1 MQGGQ
6 GIGGGRRKGHWG
18 EARTPFLEF
27 YLPPFLEFYLPVS
40 GALLVASVIV
50 EGSRGRY
57 VQAAL
62 PSPLALWTPQTS
74 LQIYR

>member
-1 MQGGQ
+1 MSRGLA
-6 GIGGGRRKGHWG
+6 GGGEKGALG
-18 EARTPFLEF
+18 EARTLFLEF

>member
-1 MQGGQ
+1 MQ
-6 GIGGGRRKGHWG
+6 GIGGGEEEGALG
-18 EARTPFLEF
+18 EARILFLEF

-40 GALLVASVIV
+40 GVLLVASVTV

>member
-1 MQGGQ
+1 MQ
-6 GIGGGRRKGHWG
+6 GIGGGEEEGALG
-18 EARTPFLEF
+18 EVRTLFLEF
-27 YLPPFLEFYLPVS
+27 YLPPFLEFYLAVS
-40 GALLVASVIV
+40 GVLLVASVTV

-57 VQAAL
+57 VLAAL